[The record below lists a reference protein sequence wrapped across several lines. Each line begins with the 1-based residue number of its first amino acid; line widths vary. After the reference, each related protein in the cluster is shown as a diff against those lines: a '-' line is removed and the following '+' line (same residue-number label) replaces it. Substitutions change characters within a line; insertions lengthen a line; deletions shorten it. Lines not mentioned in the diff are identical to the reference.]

1 MNSILSI
8 SPNNKSLKFL
18 EYRISFN
25 SYRGIHKT
33 QHQRY
38 NLKRIKI
45 ILQLLDKYAPNQSKL
60 KIRTT
65 DLSTRPNVLPDEIPY
80 ATFCDE
86 VKKNIGI
93 ASQDA
98 MRKNIGPDFHRM
110 GLIIRYSKKG
120 DEIDPWKKRP
130 ITHFALSDLGKK
142 FICADIIG
150 QSFILSKAINSVM
163 GNLIDILLNILMD
176 TAYSFNKITLTE
188 FMYFISAI
196 DYDKSFEFA
205 RTIEE
210 VKELLS
216 NYRALTEIQRRQI
229 DTKLSDD
236 LKPSKFKGNKTNSRD
251 FHNWRNEAMDI
262 FSKLQPTVYFEYR
275 EAEGAL
281 YLKTA
286 KGEVLESNRLKR
298 SQGEI
303 SKYFR
308 EHKITKKDGFQLHHI
323 VPLSWAESK
332 EHFVALDKFENMI
345 YIDGYKHG
353 IITVNKNKYVQLNF
367 TENDDVELSDSFNE
381 KIELKNNE
389 NVIYSLTKKALMSEY
404 NQTLIFEKI

>member
-1 MNSILSI
+1 MNSILKI
-8 SPNNKSLKFL
+8 SPNNESLKFL

-38 NLKRIKI
+38 NLNDINT
-45 ILQLLDKYAPNQSKL
+45 ILKLLDKYAPNQSKL

-65 DLSTRPNVLPDEIPY
+65 DLKIRPHVLPDEVNY

-86 VKKNIGI
+86 VKKTIGK
-93 ASQDA
+93 ATQDA

-110 GLIIRYSKKG
+110 GLIIRYGKKG
-120 DEIDPWKKRP
+120 TETDPWKRRT

-142 FICADIIG
+142 FLNADMASK
-150 QSFILSKAINSVM
+150 SFILSKAINNVM

-176 TAYSFNKITLTE
+176 TNYNFKKITLSE

-196 DYDKSFEFA
+196 DYDNNFEFA
-205 RTIEE
+205 KTIEE
-210 VKELLS
+210 VKELLKD
-216 NYRALTEIQRRQI
+216 YRALTEIQRRQI

-236 LKPSKFKGNKTNSRD
+236 LKPSKFKGNKKNSRD

-262 FSKLQPTVYFEYR
+262 FYKLQPTVYFEYR
-275 EAEGAL
+275 ESEGAL

-298 SQGEI
+298 SQAEI
-303 SKYFR
+303 SKYFK
-308 EHKITKKDGFQLHHI
+308 EHKIKKQDGFQLHHI
-323 VPLSWAESK
+323 VPLSWSENK

-367 TENDDVELSDSFNE
+367 IDNDDVELSDSFSE
-381 KIELKNNE
+381 KIKLKKNE
-389 NVIYSLTKKALMSEY
+389 NVIYSVDKKALMSEY
-404 NQTLIFEKI
+404 NKALIFEKI